1 MGDIHLIAR
10 AMGEKEIINEAL
22 LDVLEET
29 SKKILSILS
38 LTDETIIRE
47 VLSLYFNSVF
57 NNQINSLYDKE
68 SKARLELNIKGRLIG
83 LFFLNNECEDFKKEL
98 SITNQAIYIDNPFI
112 IDQLPEYYNL
122 NFMEGHLKGLLIDT
136 PKDSIMDGI
145 IESVL
150 VKEKLDEIYKALQN
164 VVEGEIIEKSDN
176 EFFLVKEGF
185 TQPVL
190 QSHICSLKRASFDDS
205 NKIYMCE
212 SPLKVINFD
221 KIPNPNVFV

>member
-1 MGDIHLIAR
+1 M
-10 AMGEKEIINEAL
+10 
-22 LDVLEET
+22 
-29 SKKILSILS
+29 
-38 LTDETIIRE
+38 
-47 VLSLYFNSVF
+47 
-57 NNQINSLYDKE
+57 
-68 SKARLELNIKGRLIG
+68 IG
-83 LFFLNNECEDFKKEL
+83 LFFK
-98 SITNQAIYIDNPFI
+98 ITNVRISKKNCQLQIRQYIDNPFI

-122 NFMEGHLKGLLIDT
+122 NFMEGHLKGLLIDI

-164 VVEGEIIEKSDN
+164 VADGEIIEKSDN
-176 EFFLVKEGF
+176 EFFLMKEGF

-212 SPLKVINFD
+212 SSLKVINFD
-221 KIPNPNVFV
+221 KIPNPYVFV

>member
-47 VLSLYFNSVF
+47 ALSRYFNSVF

-83 LFFLNNECEDFKKEL
+83 LFFK
-98 SITNQAIYIDNPFI
+98 ITNVRISKKNCQLQIRQYI
-112 IDQLPEYYNL
+112 
-122 NFMEGHLKGLLIDT
+122 
-136 PKDSIMDGI
+136 
-145 IESVL
+145 
-150 VKEKLDEIYKALQN
+150 
-164 VVEGEIIEKSDN
+164 
-176 EFFLVKEGF
+176 
-185 TQPVL
+185 
-190 QSHICSLKRASFDDS
+190 
-205 NKIYMCE
+205 
-212 SPLKVINFD
+212 
-221 KIPNPNVFV
+221 